1 MAIMHKS
8 ICFEASCILG
18 TNEIRPFSHFGYKT
32 SSGDDEVVGMVD
44 MTLNDKED
52 SSIIDVDTFVL
63 EDFRVATKQPP
74 VASTILMSFDATRVK
89 PEPEI

>member
-1 MAIMHKS
+1 
-8 ICFEASCILG
+8 
-18 TNEIRPFSHFGYKT
+18 
-32 SSGDDEVVGMVD
+32 MVD